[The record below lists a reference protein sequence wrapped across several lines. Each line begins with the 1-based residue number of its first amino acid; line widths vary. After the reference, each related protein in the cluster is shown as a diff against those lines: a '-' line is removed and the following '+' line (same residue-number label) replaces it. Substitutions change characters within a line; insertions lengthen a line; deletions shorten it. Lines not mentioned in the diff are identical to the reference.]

1 MKVIQVNH
9 IVVKVRSYL
18 NSEPAEWKI
27 IGPFFIPESE
37 LLPIERNVA
46 KNFTYTFHV
55 EVIDVLLYGADN
67 KPIVNDLPLELSKG
81 L

>member
-1 MKVIQVNH
+1 MKVLQVSH
-9 IVVKVRSYL
+9 VVVKVRSYL

-37 LLPIERNVA
+37 LSVIEQNIR

-55 EVIDVLLYGADN
+55 EVIDVLLYGADDKQIGGFAPSEFFN
-67 KPIVNDLPLELSKG
+67 EL
-81 L
+81 